1 MLIPNG
7 KRAQRLFGS
16 WRVAHC
22 SSDRRLE
29 KQSKGQL
36 VVPAVNIFIF
46 TIHVLLLLKAFTSQ
60 CMCWNAGIPVPHAVL
75 QDGESTRLADDQIGP
90 LHEHDR
96 HEVRGLEGELELL
109 SLVERLEQKF

>member
-1 MLIPNG
+1 MSFYCTTAEGIHYTVQCARML
-7 KRAQRLFGS
+7 
-16 WRVAHC
+16 
-22 SSDRRLE
+22 E
-29 KQSKGQL
+29 
-36 VVPAVNIFIF
+36 
-46 TIHVLLLLKAFTSQ
+46 
-60 CMCWNAGIPVPHAVL
+60 IPVPHAVL